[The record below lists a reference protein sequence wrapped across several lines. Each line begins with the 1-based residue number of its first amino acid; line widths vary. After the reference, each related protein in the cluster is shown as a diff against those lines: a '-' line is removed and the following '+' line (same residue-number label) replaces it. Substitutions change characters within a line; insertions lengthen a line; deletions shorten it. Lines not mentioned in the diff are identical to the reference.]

1 MSNFTHEHGLIEEI
15 TSKGWFANPAGRQGY
30 EVIVL
35 ENKGA
40 GGTRFYAALKPGETL
55 GFGERLMGKFSAR
68 AVDIRH
74 ARSFPVQGEFGARE
88 RGRKVYLKANV
99 RYRVID
105 ARIVAIEAVDPLAE
119 LRDKVIATLN
129 RELSRF
135 SEAEITPGVVEKVI
149 RSVSLVPHLGLQVD
163 DAEVLEFRADPR
175 ITGQVVGREDL
186 DYNTSFSGARQQ
198 AELEGQRRQHEHD
211 LARRQAAHEAINL
224 TDINVLLHEH
234 PEMAPAV
241 FAAFNERE
249 RAMLDARMSVLAPAI
264 EAYLDRRR
272 RDGDDID
279 PREVV
284 RIMEEA
290 IRPASLQLSSMAD
303 PPPAAPRITWG
314 EAAPAAPAD
323 EPRVIFDDD
332 SNKRDDN
339 DKSDDSGSRIKF
351 G

>member
-1 MSNFTHEHGLIEEI
+1 MSDNFTQEHGLIEEI

-35 ENKGA
+35 ENKGD
-40 GGTRFYAALKPGETL
+40 GGTRLYAVLKPGETL
-55 GFGERLMGKFSAR
+55 RLSERLFGRFSAR

-74 ARSFPVQGEFGARE
+74 ARSFPIQGEFAARE
-88 RGRKVYLKANV
+88 RGRKVYARANV
-99 RYRVID
+99 RYRVVD
-105 ARIVAIEAVDPLAE
+105 ARIVAVEAVDPLAE
-119 LRDKVIATLN
+119 LRDRVVAALN
-129 RELSRF
+129 RELARY
-135 SEAEITPGVVEKVI
+135 SEAEITPGMVEKVI
-149 RSVSLVPHLGLQVD
+149 QSVGLVPELGLQVD
-163 DAEVLEFRADPR
+163 NATVLEFRADPR

-186 DYNTSFSGARQQ
+186 DYNATVSGARQQ
-198 AELEGQRRQHEHD
+198 AELEGQRRQHEHE

-241 FAAFNERE
+241 FAAFTERE

-264 EAYLDRRR
+264 EAYLERRQ

-279 PREVV
+279 PRDVV

-290 IRPASLQLSSMAD
+290 IRPASLQLPGMAD
-303 PPPAAPRITWG
+303 PSPGGPRITWG
-314 EAAPAAPAD
+314 NEAPAAPPAN

-332 SNKRDDN
+332 NDKRDD
-339 DKSDDSGSRIKF
+339 DSAPRIKF

>member
-1 MSNFTHEHGLIEEI
+1 MSNNFTHEHGLIEEI

-55 GFGERLMGKFSAR
+55 RLSERLLGSFTAR

-74 ARSFPVQGEFGARE
+74 ARSFPVQGEFAARE
-88 RGRKVYLKANV
+88 RGRKVTLKANV

-119 LRDKVIATLN
+119 LRDKVIAALN

-135 SEAEITPGVVEKVI
+135 SEAEITPAVVEKVI
-149 RSVSLVPHLGLQVD
+149 RGVGLVAHLGLQVD

-186 DYNTSFSGARQQ
+186 DYNATVSGARQQ
-198 AELEGQRRQHEHD
+198 AELEGQRRQHEHE

-241 FAAFNERE
+241 FSAFTERE

-279 PREVV
+279 PRDVV

-290 IRPASLQLSSMAD
+290 IRPASLQLPGVAD
-303 PPPAAPRITWG
+303 PSPGSARITWG
-314 EAAPAAPAD
+314 SEPTAAPPAN

-332 SNKRDDN
+332 SNKRDD
-339 DKSDDSGSRIKF
+339 DSAPRIKF